1 MMDISMQVNP
11 SFFDEE
17 CAIVFSF
24 YFKNESMKIGEAVIY
39 TCAED
44 GTCVEQNNEILNC
57 YEKVAYLKEFTIMKE
72 YEEQSMNK
80 IEHFLHILGIKKC
93 FWLN

>member
-24 YFKNESMKIGEAVIY
+24 YFKKDFMKIGEAVIY

-44 GTCVEQNNEILNC
+44 GAYVEERNEKREC
-57 YEKVAYLKEFTIMKE
+57 YEKVAYLKEFTIIKE
-72 YEEQSMNK
+72 YEEHSINK

-93 FWLN
+93 F